1 MIVRGEGVRVRGVC
15 VVHNSVNFAQV
26 SKLSV
31 FLGSGNTT
39 LFQSE
44 EFKRRSAV
52 VLKKYV
58 DSKQNLQLEILY
70 AFQIT
75 VAKLNHPPRKLE
87 TKRFYDKQLTNSSSF
102 FSPSHP
108 SPSLRTATQL
118 FHILY
123 DLELVDEAAFL
134 EWRDRGKEGFGKGNA
149 VHSLTDFFAWLDHAN
164 PESDPDS

>member
-1 MIVRGEGVRVRGVC
+1 MC

-39 LFQSE
+39 SFQSE

-87 TKRFYDKQLTNSSSF
+87 TKGIDDKLTNSSL
-102 FSPSHP
+102 P
-108 SPSLRTATQL
+108 L
-118 FHILY
+118 
-123 DLELVDEAAFL
+123 
-134 EWRDRGKEGFGKGNA
+134 GK
-149 VHSLTDFFAWLDHAN
+149 
-164 PESDPDS
+164 SD